1 MEEND
6 LFKREVGNYL
16 DSEKYDGHILRKGIL
31 KNLINEKELY
41 KKDIESSNVSNIISF
56 ISTAEIEDFDFY
68 AVEKTLQVFE
78 RTNKIILLATEETKY
93 NANTLK
99 ANLEKA
105 NRSVEVVNTGL
116 DDYEEIYETLVE
128 IMEGFELDRNET
140 IIDSTQGPRM
150 LGAVFYKFAV
160 EQGIKLVSW
169 QGRINSANKRIPGS
183 DKFNF
188 IKAPQLKNY
197 KLYQNVNKLINNYKF
212 KEASMLYAQINN
224 NDMAFVLD
232 KLGNIFS
239 YTALE
244 NYDTWIEEIKLNI
257 DFFKGVKDKSIKKKI
272 EKYEWLFSQFLKT
285 YDEGALTEDNIEDR
299 FLKIDWSNLTDY
311 ILKNNTFGLNSYCW
325 IDKNHK
331 EVIHGI
337 IFIEYLKGAYP
348 EFYEAILY
356 DSVNKVAEYLSE
368 ENYLDKELD
377 IVEIA
382 KQFNI
387 NEGMLQSIFYEEKKL
402 FNITKDFLYKIPDFL
417 ISFEDGIISIPQKKL
432 EIDLGN
438 KYKDSTKKNNRILH
452 GLFKNKELT
461 ISGKDFIVTLLGEN
475 YNEVT
480 NPPKYIKDF
489 EKFYK
494 EINHK
499 IFEEH
504 GLEDFFLF
512 EEFPAVNLK
521 SFEKR
526 IFSLNDKYK
535 V

>member
-56 ISTAEIEDFDFY
+56 ISTAEVEEFDFY

-105 NRSVEVVNTGL
+105 NRSVEIVNTGL

-169 QGRINSANKRIPGS
+169 QGKINSTKRIPGS

-197 KLYQNVNKLINNYKF
+197 KLYQNVNKLVNNYKF

-224 NDMAFVLD
+224 NDMALVLD

-239 YTALE
+239 Y
-244 NYDTWIEEIKLNI
+244 EIIQQNI
-257 DFFKGVKDKSIKKKI
+257 
-272 EKYEWLFSQFLKT
+272 
-285 YDEGALTEDNIEDR
+285 R
-299 FLKIDWSNLTDY
+299 
-311 ILKNNTFGLNSYCW
+311 
-325 IDKNHK
+325 
-331 EVIHGI
+331 
-337 IFIEYLKGAYP
+337 
-348 EFYEAILY
+348 
-356 DSVNKVAEYLSE
+356 KVY
-368 ENYLDKELD
+368 
-377 IVEIA
+377 
-382 KQFNI
+382 
-387 NEGMLQSIFYEEKKL
+387 
-402 FNITKDFLYKIPDFL
+402 
-417 ISFEDGIISIPQKKL
+417 
-432 EIDLGN
+432 
-438 KYKDSTKKNNRILH
+438 
-452 GLFKNKELT
+452 
-461 ISGKDFIVTLLGEN
+461 
-475 YNEVT
+475 
-480 NPPKYIKDF
+480 
-489 EKFYK
+489 
-494 EINHK
+494 
-499 IFEEH
+499 
-504 GLEDFFLF
+504 
-512 EEFPAVNLK
+512 
-521 SFEKR
+521 
-526 IFSLNDKYK
+526 
-535 V
+535 